1 VALGIG
7 DDGAVI
13 NPEPD
18 TQLVVATDTLVES
31 VHFPADASAQQIA
44 TRALCVN
51 LSDMA
56 AMGAKPKWFT
66 LALTIPP
73 DKANAQWLGEFSR
86 GLAEVAAEFDI
97 ALIGGDTTAG
107 PLTISIT
114 LMAEVPVGK
123 ALKRAGAKVGDA
135 VYVTG
140 DLGDGAAALALI
152 TGNANTKGD
161 SEYLLERFYRPRPM
175 VEAGI
180 ALRDIASACID
191 ISDGLIADLGHICKA
206 SGVSAQ
212 IYTEN
217 LPIHPDVVEMS
228 SQHCVSWALAGGDD
242 YQLCFT
248 VPPSRQEKISH
259 FVRQGELKATLV
271 GHIEPNS
278 ESRELVVVDGQS
290 AAKQNRGF
298 DHFGQ

>member
-1 VALGIG
+1 
-7 DDGAVI
+7 
-13 NPEPD
+13 
-18 TQLVVATDTLVES
+18 
-31 VHFPADASAQQIA
+31 
-44 TRALCVN
+44 
-51 LSDMA
+51 
-56 AMGAKPKWFT
+56 
-66 LALTIPP
+66 
-73 DKANAQWLGEFSR
+73 
-86 GLAEVAAEFDI
+86 
-97 ALIGGDTTAG
+97 
-107 PLTISIT
+107 
-114 LMAEVPVGK
+114 MAEVPVGK

-248 VPPSRQEKISH
+248 VPPSRQKKISH

-271 GHIEPNS
+271 GHLEPNS

>member
-1 VALGIG
+1 MALGIG

-248 VPPSRQEKISH
+248 VPPSRQKKISH

>member
-1 VALGIG
+1 MALGIG